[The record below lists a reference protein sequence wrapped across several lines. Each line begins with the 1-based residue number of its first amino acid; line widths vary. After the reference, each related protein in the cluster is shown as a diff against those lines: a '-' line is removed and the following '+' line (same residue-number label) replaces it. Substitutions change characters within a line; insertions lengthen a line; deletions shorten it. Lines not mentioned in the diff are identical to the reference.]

1 MSHAQ
6 AGLFA
11 MGTASHSYLEFSLPP
26 NGDGLEL
33 VRTVANLETP
43 QSSVNGLNMVVGIR
57 PSLWAS
63 LTDNDI
69 PPQVSDFAEPLIG
82 PDGFSMPATQ
92 RDLWVWF
99 AGSSIGQVFDAS
111 LGVIEALTPHAV
123 LEEDL
128 AGWSYQQNRD
138 LIGFIDGSANPSLL
152 EAPDVALVPPGT
164 PGENG
169 SVLLFQKWLHD
180 LKSFGSLPV
189 EDQEKVVGR
198 TKLDSEE
205 FEEEDLPKNSHVAR
219 TTLTENGNELP
230 IFRRNTA
237 YGSPSENGTV
247 FVGFSKDQYRL
258 HEMLKR
264 MSGITDGTRDAL
276 TYYSKPLTGSYY
288 FVPSINSLRNFAD
301 RTEFLTF
308 KN

>member
-1 MSHAQ
+1 MSNAQ
-6 AGLFA
+6 VGLFA
-11 MGTASHSYLEFSLPP
+11 MGTVSHNYLEFSLLP

-33 VRTVANLETP
+33 VRAVANIETP

-63 LTDNDI
+63 LAPNDT
-69 PPQVSDFAEPLIG
+69 PPQVHDFASPLTG

-99 AGSSIGQVFDAS
+99 AGSSISQVFDAS
-111 LGVIEALTPHAV
+111 VGIIEVLTPYAA
-123 LEEDL
+123 LAEDL
-128 AGWSYQQNRD
+128 QGWSYRQNRD

-169 SVLLFQKWLHD
+169 SILLFQKWLHD
-180 LKSFGSLPV
+180 LKSFGSLRT
-189 EDQEKVVGR
+189 EDQEKVIGR

-205 FEEEDLPKNSHVAR
+205 FEPEELPKNSHVAR
-219 TTLTENGNELP
+219 TTLNQNGKELP

-237 YGSPSENGTV
+237 YGTPTENGTV
-247 FVGFSKDQYRL
+247 FVGFSSDQYRL

-264 MSGITDGTRDAL
+264 MSGIPDGTRDAL

-288 FVPSINSLRNFAD
+288 FVPSINSLRSFAD
-301 RTEFLTF
+301 KTEFLTF
-308 KN
+308 EN

>member
-1 MSHAQ
+1 MSNAQ
-6 AGLFA
+6 VGLFA
-11 MGTASHSYLEFSLPP
+11 MGTVSHNYLEFSLLP
-26 NGDGLEL
+26 NGNGLEL
-33 VRTVANLETP
+33 IRAVANLEAP

-63 LTDNDI
+63 LARDDI
-69 PPQVSDFAEPLIG
+69 PPQVYDFVEPITG

-99 AGSSIGQVFDAS
+99 AASSIGQVFDAS
-111 LGVIEALTPHAV
+111 VEVIEALTPHAT

-128 AGWSYQQNRD
+128 PGWSYRQNRD

-152 EAPDVALVPPGT
+152 EAPDIALIPRGT
-164 PGENG
+164 QGENG
-169 SVLLFQKWLHD
+169 SILLFQKWLHD
-180 LKSFGSLPV
+180 LKSFGSLRV
-189 EDQEKVVGR
+189 EDQEKVIGR

-205 FEEEDLPKNSHVAR
+205 FEPEELPKNSHVAR
-219 TTLTENGNELP
+219 TTLIQDGSELP

-237 YGSPSENGTV
+237 YGTPTENGTV

-264 MSGITDGTRDAL
+264 MSGIPDGTRDAL
-276 TYYSKPLTGSYY
+276 TYYSRPLTGSYY
-288 FVPSINSLRNFAD
+288 FVPSVNSLRSFAD
-301 RTEFLTF
+301 KTEFFTF
-308 KN
+308 EN